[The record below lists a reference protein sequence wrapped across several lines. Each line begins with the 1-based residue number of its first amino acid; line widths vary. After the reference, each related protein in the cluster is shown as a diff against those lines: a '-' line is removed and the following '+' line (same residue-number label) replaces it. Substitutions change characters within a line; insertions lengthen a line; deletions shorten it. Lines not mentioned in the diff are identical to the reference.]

1 MLTTVSDLT
10 RLLLSLQYIKCI
22 TGLRSTVQTEDQYRL
37 GRTSLLHPLITLV
50 EHRLDTSLMSSRQND
65 ISHLQRTVLHQYGR
79 YIATSLVQRRL
90 DDRTNRTFFRIRFQ
104 IQQVGLQQYL
114 LQQLLDTNTF
124 LSGDL
129 LTLVLTTPVFHQV
142 IHIRQLLLDLL
153 RVSMWLIDFINSENN
168 RNTGSRSVINRL
180 NRLRHHVIISGHD
193 NNRDIRH
200 LRATGTHSGKRLVT
214 RSIQERDTAAILQLH
229 VVGSD
234 MLRDTTGLTG
244 DYVRATDIIQ

>member
-22 TGLRSTVQTEDQYRL
+22 TGLRSTIQTEDQYRL
-37 GRTSLLHPLITLV
+37 GRTGLLHPLITLV

-104 IQQVGLQQYL
+104 IQQVGLQQDL
-114 LQQLLDTNTF
+114 LQQLLDTDTF

-129 LTLVLTTPVFHQV
+129 LTLVLTPPVFHQV

-153 RVSMWLIDFINSENN
+153 RISMWFIHLIDSKHN
-168 RNTGSRSVINRL
+168 RYTRRHCMVDGL
-180 NRLRHHVIISGHD
+180 LCLRHHVIIRRYN
-193 NNRDIRH
+193 NNRNIRYF
-200 LRATGTHSGKRLVT
+200 RATGTHSGKRLMT